1 MPPVYPF
8 SHQGRVLV
16 VADDRFEVAYY
27 ARDYLKYKR
36 VREIGLQTWEEAIEQ
51 EIDSDHFWMVAAC
64 IERGKL
70 VRDGM
75 V

>member
-1 MPPVYPF
+1 MSSAYSFP
-8 SHQGRVLV
+8 HQGRVYV
-16 VADDRFEVAYY
+16 IADDLCEVAYY
-27 ARDYLKYKR
+27 ACGYMKYKR
-36 VREIGLQTWEEAIEQ
+36 VRQLGLQTWEEAIEQ
-51 EIDSDHFWMVAAC
+51 EIDSDHFWMVVAC